1 MKKMLTIL
9 LAGLTAASLLAS
21 CGSEDNTSSTAS
33 GSSETSSES
42 STASSEDSAA
52 SEESTVS
59 EASGEET
66 GEAANRLDEIKEKGV
81 IVLATSPD
89 FAPQE
94 FEDIS
99 NGEKTYVGCDIE
111 LAKYI
116 ADYIGVELDIQAMDF
131 QACQAAVSTG
141 KADFSIS
148 GYAWKE
154 DRAENYE
161 ISDFFNVDRD
171 EDGSRQVVI
180 VPADKASEY
189 QSPED
194 FAGKTIGCQNGS
206 LQLSLTETQLPDA
219 EVKLID
225 TLGSA
230 VLMVQNNKI
239 DALACSGDQADIY
252 VEKNSALAL
261 ADWEFD
267 YTSEGNIALI
277 MKGETELAAAINEA
291 IAEVNE
297 QGLYQ
302 QWKDEATELALSLG
316 IDVN

>member
-21 CGSEDNTSSTAS
+21 CGSADGNSSSASDSSTSST
-33 GSSETSSES
+33 ES
-42 STASSEDSAA
+42 
-52 SEESTVS
+52 
-59 EASGEET
+59 ASGET
-66 GEAANRLDEIKEKGV
+66 SEATNRLEEIKQKGV

-99 NGEKTYVGCDIE
+99 SGEKTYVGCDID
-111 LAKYI
+111 LAQYI
-116 ADYIGVELDIQAMDF
+116 ADYLGVELEIQAMDF

-141 KADFSIS
+141 KADFSIA
-148 GYAWKE
+148 GYAYE
-154 DRAENYE
+154 EERAENYE
-161 ISDFFNVDRD
+161 ISEFFNVVRD
-171 EDGSRQVVI
+171 EDGSRQVLI

-189 QSPED
+189 QSAED
-194 FAGKTIGCQNGS
+194 FSGKVIGCQNGS
-206 LQLSLTETQLPDA
+206 LQYTLTETQLPDS
-219 EVKLID
+219 EIKLID
-225 TLGSA
+225 NLGSA

-252 VEKNSALAL
+252 VDKNEGLAL
-261 ADWEFD
+261 ADWEFE
-267 YTSEGNIALI
+267 YASQGNIALI
-277 MKGETELAAAINEA
+277 MKGETELVEEINKA

-302 QWKDEATELALSLG
+302 QWKEEATELALSLG
-316 IDVN
+316 IEVN

>member
-21 CGSEDNTSSTAS
+21 CGSEGNTSSTAS

-52 SEESTVS
+52 S
-59 EASGEET
+59 GETT
-66 GEAANRLDEIKEKGV
+66 GEATNRLEEIKQKGV

-99 NGEKTYVGCDIE
+99 SGEKTYVGCDIE

-239 DALACSGDQADIY
+239 DARACSGDQADIY

-267 YTSEGNIALI
+267 YTSQGNIALI

>member
-1 MKKMLTIL
+1 MKKMFTIL

-21 CGSEDNTSSTAS
+21 CGSDTGSSSSSSAASTDSTAS
-33 GSSETSSES
+33 EESVSEE
-42 STASSEDSAA
+42 AA
-52 SEESTVS
+52 SEES
-59 EASGEET
+59 ASGEET
-66 GEAANRLDEIKEKGV
+66 SAESTNRLEEIKQKGV

-99 NGEKTYVGCDIE
+99 SGKPTYVGCDID
-111 LAKYI
+111 LANYI
-116 ADYIGVELDIQAMDF
+116 ADYLGVELEIQAMDF

-148 GYAWKE
+148 GYAYNE

-161 ISDFFNVDRD
+161 VSDFFNIAEND
-171 EDGSRQVVI
+171 SRQVVI

-189 QSPED
+189 QTPED
-194 FAGKTIGCQNGS
+194 FAGKIIGAQNGS
-206 LQLSLTETQLPDA
+206 LQYTLTETQLPDA
-219 EVKLID
+219 EIQLID
-225 TLGSA
+225 NLGSA
-230 VLMVQNNKI
+230 VLMVQSNKI
-239 DALACSGDQADIY
+239 DALACSGEQADIY
-252 VEKNSALAL
+252 VSKNDGIAL
-261 ADWEFD
+261 ADWAFD

-277 MKGETELAAAINEA
+277 MKGETELVEEINKA

-302 QWKDEATELALSLG
+302 QWKEEATELALSLG
-316 IDVN
+316 LEVN

>member
-21 CGSEDNTSSTAS
+21 CGSEGNTSSTAS

-52 SEESTVS
+52 SG
-59 EASGEET
+59 EAT
-66 GEAANRLDEIKEKGV
+66 GEATNRLEEIKQKGV

-99 NGEKTYVGCDIE
+99 SGEKTYVGCDIE

-267 YTSEGNIALI
+267 YTSQGNIALI

>member
-21 CGSEDNTSSTAS
+21 CGSEGNTSSTAS

-52 SEESTVS
+52 SG
-59 EASGEET
+59 EAT
-66 GEAANRLDEIKEKGV
+66 GEATNRLEEIKQKGV

-99 NGEKTYVGCDIE
+99 SGEKTYVGCDIE

-206 LQLSLTETQLPDA
+206 LQLSLTEPSCP
-219 EVKLID
+219 
-225 TLGSA
+225 TLRS
-230 VLMVQNNKI
+230 N
-239 DALACSGDQADIY
+239 
-252 VEKNSALAL
+252 
-261 ADWEFD
+261 
-267 YTSEGNIALI
+267 
-277 MKGETELAAAINEA
+277 
-291 IAEVNE
+291 
-297 QGLYQ
+297 
-302 QWKDEATELALSLG
+302 
-316 IDVN
+316 

>member
-21 CGSEDNTSSTAS
+21 CGSADGNSSSASDSGTSST
-33 GSSETSSES
+33 ES
-42 STASSEDSAA
+42 
-52 SEESTVS
+52 
-59 EASGEET
+59 ASGET
-66 GEAANRLDEIKEKGV
+66 SEATNRLEEIKQKGV

-99 NGEKTYVGCDIE
+99 SGEKTYVGCDID
-111 LAKYI
+111 LAQYI
-116 ADYIGVELDIQAMDF
+116 ADYLGVELEIQAMDF

-161 ISDFFNVDRD
+161 LTDFFGKD
-171 EDGSRQVVI
+171 DGGQVVI
-180 VPADKASEY
+180 VPADKASDY

-194 FAGKTIGCQNGS
+194 FAGKVIGCQNGS

-219 EVKLID
+219 EVQLID
-225 TLGSA
+225 NLGSA

-239 DALACSGDQADIY
+239 DGLACSGSQAEIY

-261 ADWEFD
+261 ADWEFEYSSD
-267 YTSEGNIALI
+267 GNVALI
-277 MKGETELAAAINEA
+277 MKGETELVEEINKA

-302 QWKDEATELALSLG
+302 QWKEEATELALSLG
-316 IDVN
+316 IDVG

>member
-21 CGSEDNTSSTAS
+21 CGSADGNSSSASDSSTFS
-33 GSSETSSES
+33 TES
-42 STASSEDSAA
+42 
-52 SEESTVS
+52 
-59 EASGEET
+59 ASGET
-66 GEAANRLDEIKEKGV
+66 SEATNRLEEIKQKGV

-99 NGEKTYVGCDIE
+99 SGEKTYVGCDID
-111 LAKYI
+111 LAQYI
-116 ADYIGVELDIQAMDF
+116 ADYLGVELEIQAMDF

-141 KADFSIS
+141 KADFSIA
-148 GYAWKE
+148 GYAYE
-154 DRAENYE
+154 EERAENYE
-161 ISDFFNVDRD
+161 ISEFFNVVRD
-171 EDGSRQVVI
+171 EDGSRQVLI

-189 QSPED
+189 QSAED
-194 FAGKTIGCQNGS
+194 FSGKVIGCQNGS
-206 LQLSLTETQLPDA
+206 LQYTLTETQLPDS
-219 EVKLID
+219 EIKLID
-225 TLGSA
+225 NLGSA

-252 VEKNSALAL
+252 VDKNEGLAL
-261 ADWEFD
+261 ADWEFE
-267 YTSEGNIALI
+267 YASQGNIALI
-277 MKGETELAAAINEA
+277 MKGETELVEEINKA

-302 QWKDEATELALSLG
+302 QWKEEATELALSLG
-316 IDVN
+316 IEVN

>member
-21 CGSEDNTSSTAS
+21 CGSADGNSSSASDSSTSSTESAS
-33 GSSETSSES
+33 GETSETS
-42 STASSEDSAA
+42 
-52 SEESTVS
+52 
-59 EASGEET
+59 EAT
-66 GEAANRLDEIKEKGV
+66 NRLEEIKQKGV

-99 NGEKTYVGCDIE
+99 SGEKTYVGCDID
-111 LAKYI
+111 LAQYI
-116 ADYIGVELDIQAMDF
+116 ADYLGVELEIQAMDF

-161 ISDFFNVDRD
+161 LTDFFGKDD
-171 EDGSRQVVI
+171 DGQVVI
-180 VPADKASEY
+180 VPADKASDY

-194 FAGKTIGCQNGS
+194 FAGKVIGCQNGS

-219 EVKLID
+219 EVQLID
-225 TLGSA
+225 NLGSA

-239 DALACSGDQADIY
+239 DGLACSGGQAEIY

-261 ADWEFD
+261 ADWEFEYSSD
-267 YTSEGNIALI
+267 GNVALI
-277 MKGETELAAAINEA
+277 MKGETELVEEINKA

-302 QWKDEATELALSLG
+302 QWKEEATELALSLG
-316 IDVN
+316 IEVN

>member
-21 CGSEDNTSSTAS
+21 CGSEGNTSSTAS

-42 STASSEDSAA
+42 SAASSEDSAA
-52 SEESTVS
+52 S
-59 EASGEET
+59 GETT
-66 GEAANRLDEIKEKGV
+66 GEATNRLEEIKQKGV

-99 NGEKTYVGCDIE
+99 SGEKTYVGCDIE

-267 YTSEGNIALI
+267 YTSQGNIALI

>member
-21 CGSEDNTSSTAS
+21 CGSEGNTSSTAS

-42 STASSEDSAA
+42 STASSEDSA
-52 SEESTVS
+52 
-59 EASGEET
+59 ASGEET

-99 NGEKTYVGCDIE
+99 SGKKTYVGCDID
-111 LAKYI
+111 LANYI
-116 ADYIGVELDIQAMDF
+116 ADYLGVELEIQAMDF

-148 GYAWKE
+148 GYAYNE
-154 DRAENYE
+154 ERTENYE
-161 ISDFFNVDRD
+161 VSDFFNIAEND
-171 EDGSRQVVI
+171 SRQVLI
-180 VPADKASEY
+180 VPADKASEC
-189 QSPED
+189 QAPED
-194 FAGKTIGCQNGS
+194 FAGKVIGAQNGS
-206 LQLSLTETQLPDA
+206 LQYTLTETQLPDA
-219 EVKLID
+219 EIKLID
-225 TLGSA
+225 NLGSA
-230 VLMVQNNKI
+230 VLMVQNDKI
-239 DALACSGDQADIY
+239 DALACSGEQADIY
-252 VEKNSALAL
+252 VDKNEGLAL
-261 ADWEFD
+261 ADWQFD
-267 YTSEGNIALI
+267 YTSEGNIAL
-277 MKGETELAAAINEA
+277 MPKGETELAAAVNEA

-302 QWKDEATELALSLG
+302 QWKEEATELALSLG
-316 IDVN
+316 LDVN

>member
-1 MKKMLTIL
+1 MAARLPAAGKSVFIKIQKQKEGLSTMKKMLTIL

-21 CGSEDNTSSTAS
+21 CGSDTGSSSSSAASTDSTAS
-33 GSSETSSES
+33 AEP
-42 STASSEDSAA
+42 
-52 SEESTVS
+52 
-59 EASGEET
+59 
-66 GEAANRLDEIKEKGV
+66 ANRLEEIKQKGV

-99 NGEKTYVGCDIE
+99 SGKPVYVGCDID
-111 LAKYI
+111 LANYI
-116 ADYIGVELDIQAMDF
+116 ADYLGVELEVQAMDF

-141 KADFSIS
+141 KADFSIA
-148 GYAWKE
+148 GYAYE
-154 DRAENYE
+154 EERAENYE
-161 ISDFFNVDRD
+161 ITDFFNVVRD

-194 FAGKTIGCQNGS
+194 FAGKVIGCQNGS
-206 LQLSLTETQLPDA
+206 LQYTLTETQLPDA
-219 EVKLID
+219 EIKLID
-225 TLGSA
+225 NLGSA
-230 VLMVQNNKI
+230 ILMVQNNKI

-252 VEKNSALAL
+252 VDKNEGIAL
-261 ADWEFD
+261 ADWEFE
-267 YTSEGNIALI
+267 YASQGNIALI
-277 MKGETELAAAINEA
+277 MKGETELVEEINKA

-302 QWKDEATELALSLG
+302 QWKEEATELALSLG
-316 IDVN
+316 IEVN

>member
-52 SEESTVS
+52 S
-59 EASGEET
+59 GETT
-66 GEAANRLDEIKEKGV
+66 GEATNRLEEIKQKGV

-99 NGEKTYVGCDIE
+99 SGEKTYVGCDIE

-267 YTSEGNIALI
+267 YTSQGNIALI

>member
-21 CGSEDNTSSTAS
+21 CGSEGNTSSTAS

-42 STASSEDSAA
+42 STASSEDSA
-52 SEESTVS
+52 
-59 EASGEET
+59 ASGEET

-99 NGEKTYVGCDIE
+99 SGKKTYVGCDID
-111 LAKYI
+111 LANYI
-116 ADYIGVELDIQAMDF
+116 ADYLGVELEIQAMDF

-148 GYAWKE
+148 GYAYNE
-154 DRAENYE
+154 ERAENYE
-161 ISDFFNVDRD
+161 VSDFFNIAEND
-171 EDGSRQVVI
+171 SRQVLI

-189 QSPED
+189 QAPED
-194 FAGKTIGCQNGS
+194 FAGKVIGAQNGS
-206 LQLSLTETQLPDA
+206 LQYTLTETQLSDA
-219 EVKLID
+219 EIKLID
-225 TLGSA
+225 NLGSA
-230 VLMVQNNKI
+230 VLMIQNDKI
-239 DALACSGDQADIY
+239 DALACSGEQADIY
-252 VEKNSALAL
+252 VDKNEGLAL
-261 ADWEFD
+261 ADWQFD
-267 YTSEGNIALI
+267 YTSEGNIAL
-277 MKGETELAAAINEA
+277 MPKGETELAAAVNEA

-302 QWKDEATELALSLG
+302 QWKEEATELALSLG
-316 IDVN
+316 LDVN

>member
-21 CGSEDNTSSTAS
+21 CGSEGNTSSTAS

-52 SEESTVS
+52 S
-59 EASGEET
+59 GETT
-66 GEAANRLDEIKEKGV
+66 GEATNRLEEIKQKGV

-99 NGEKTYVGCDIE
+99 SGEKTYVGCDIE

-267 YTSEGNIALI
+267 YTSQGNIALI

>member
-21 CGSEDNTSSTAS
+21 CGSTDGNSYSASDSSTSSAETAS
-33 GSSETSSES
+33 GETS
-42 STASSEDSAA
+42 
-52 SEESTVS
+52 
-59 EASGEET
+59 EAT
-66 GEAANRLDEIKEKGV
+66 NRLEEIKQKGV

-99 NGEKTYVGCDIE
+99 SGEKTYVGCDID
-111 LAKYI
+111 LAQYI
-116 ADYIGVELDIQAMDF
+116 ADYLGVELEIQAMDF

-161 ISDFFNVDRD
+161 LTDFFGKDD
-171 EDGSRQVVI
+171 DGQVVI
-180 VPADKASEY
+180 VPADKASDY

-194 FAGKTIGCQNGS
+194 FAGKVIGCQNGS

-219 EVKLID
+219 EVQLID
-225 TLGSA
+225 NLGSA

-239 DALACSGDQADIY
+239 DGLACSGGQAEIY

-261 ADWEFD
+261 ADWEFEYSSD
-267 YTSEGNIALI
+267 GNVALI
-277 MKGETELAAAINEA
+277 MKGETELVEEINKA

-302 QWKDEATELALSLG
+302 QWKEEATELALSLG
-316 IDVN
+316 IDVG

>member
-21 CGSEDNTSSTAS
+21 CGSADGNSSSASDSGTSST
-33 GSSETSSES
+33 ES
-42 STASSEDSAA
+42 
-52 SEESTVS
+52 
-59 EASGEET
+59 ASGET
-66 GEAANRLDEIKEKGV
+66 SEATNRLEEIKQKGV

-99 NGEKTYVGCDIE
+99 SGEKTYVGCDID
-111 LAKYI
+111 LAQYI
-116 ADYIGVELDIQAMDF
+116 ADYLGVELEIQAMDF

-141 KADFSIS
+141 KADFSIA
-148 GYAWKE
+148 GYAYE
-154 DRAENYE
+154 EERAENYE
-161 ISDFFNVDRD
+161 ISEFFNVVRD
-171 EDGSRQVVI
+171 EDGSRQVLI

-189 QSPED
+189 QSAED
-194 FAGKTIGCQNGS
+194 FSGKVIGCQNGS
-206 LQLSLTETQLPDA
+206 LQYTLTETQLPDS
-219 EVKLID
+219 EIKLID
-225 TLGSA
+225 NLGSA

-252 VEKNSALAL
+252 VDKNEGLAL
-261 ADWEFD
+261 ADWEFE
-267 YTSEGNIALI
+267 YASQGNIALI
-277 MKGETELAAAINEA
+277 MKGETELVEEINKA

-302 QWKDEATELALSLG
+302 QWKEEATELALSLG
-316 IDVN
+316 IDVG

>member
-21 CGSEDNTSSTAS
+21 CGSADGNSSSASDSSTSST
-33 GSSETSSES
+33 ES
-42 STASSEDSAA
+42 
-52 SEESTVS
+52 
-59 EASGEET
+59 ASGET
-66 GEAANRLDEIKEKGV
+66 SEATNRLEEIKQKGV

-99 NGEKTYVGCDIE
+99 SGEKTYVGCDID
-111 LAKYI
+111 LAQYI
-116 ADYIGVELDIQAMDF
+116 ADYLGVELEIQAMDF

-141 KADFSIS
+141 KADFSIA
-148 GYAWKE
+148 GYAYE
-154 DRAENYE
+154 EERAENYE
-161 ISDFFNVDRD
+161 ISEFFNVVRD
-171 EDGSRQVVI
+171 EDGSRQVLI

-189 QSPED
+189 QSAED
-194 FAGKTIGCQNGS
+194 FSGKVIGCQNGS
-206 LQLSLTETQLPDA
+206 LQYTLTETQLPDS
-219 EVKLID
+219 EIKLID
-225 TLGSA
+225 NLGSA

-252 VEKNSALAL
+252 VDKNEGLAL
-261 ADWEFD
+261 ADWEFE
-267 YTSEGNIALI
+267 YASQGNIALI
-277 MKGETELAAAINEA
+277 MKGETELVEEINKA

-302 QWKDEATELALSLG
+302 QWKEEATELALSLG
-316 IDVN
+316 IDVG

>member
-9 LAGLTAASLLAS
+9 LAGLTAAILLAS
-21 CGSEDNTSSTAS
+21 CGSEGNTSSTAS

-52 SEESTVS
+52 S
-59 EASGEET
+59 GETT
-66 GEAANRLDEIKEKGV
+66 GEATNRLEEIKQKGV

-99 NGEKTYVGCDIE
+99 SGKKTYVGCDID
-111 LAKYI
+111 LANYI
-116 ADYIGVELDIQAMDF
+116 ADYLGVELEIQAMDF

-148 GYAWKE
+148 GYAYNE
-154 DRAENYE
+154 ERTENYE
-161 ISDFFNVDRD
+161 VSDFFNIAEND
-171 EDGSRQVVI
+171 SRQVLI

-189 QSPED
+189 QAPED
-194 FAGKTIGCQNGS
+194 FAGKVIGAQNGS
-206 LQLSLTETQLPDA
+206 LQYTLTETQLPDA
-219 EVKLID
+219 EIKLID
-225 TLGSA
+225 NLGSA
-230 VLMVQNNKI
+230 VLMVQNDKI
-239 DALACSGDQADIY
+239 DALACSGEQADIY
-252 VEKNSALAL
+252 VDKNEGLAL
-261 ADWEFD
+261 ADWQFD
-267 YTSEGNIALI
+267 YTSEGNIAL
-277 MKGETELAAAINEA
+277 MPKGETELAAAVNEA

-302 QWKDEATELALSLG
+302 QWKEEATELALSLG
-316 IDVN
+316 LDVN

>member
-52 SEESTVS
+52 S
-59 EASGEET
+59 GEET

-99 NGEKTYVGCDIE
+99 SGKKTYVGCDID
-111 LAKYI
+111 LANYI
-116 ADYIGVELDIQAMDF
+116 ADYLGVELEIQAMDF

-148 GYAWKE
+148 GYAYNE
-154 DRAENYE
+154 ERTENYE
-161 ISDFFNVDRD
+161 VSDFFNIAEND
-171 EDGSRQVVI
+171 SRQVLI

-189 QSPED
+189 QAPED
-194 FAGKTIGCQNGS
+194 FAGKVIGAQNGS
-206 LQLSLTETQLPDA
+206 LQYTLTETQLPDA
-219 EVKLID
+219 EIKLID
-225 TLGSA
+225 NLGSA
-230 VLMVQNNKI
+230 VLMVQNDKI
-239 DALACSGDQADIY
+239 DALACSGEQADIY
-252 VEKNSALAL
+252 VDKNEGLAL
-261 ADWEFD
+261 ADWQFD
-267 YTSEGNIALI
+267 YTSEGNIAL
-277 MKGETELAAAINEA
+277 MPKGETELAAAVNEA

-302 QWKDEATELALSLG
+302 QWKEEATELALSLG
-316 IDVN
+316 LDVN

>member
-9 LAGLTAASLLAS
+9 LAGLTAVSLLAS
-21 CGSEDNTSSTAS
+21 CGLEAGTSSSA
-33 GSSETSSES
+33 SES
-42 STASSEDSAA
+42 SA
-52 SEESTVS
+52 
-59 EASGEET
+59 ASGEET
-66 GEAANRLDEIKEKGV
+66 ASEPANRLEEIRQKGV

-99 NGEKTYVGCDIE
+99 GGEKAYVGCDID

-116 ADYIGVELDIQAMDF
+116 ADYLGVELDIQAMDF

-161 ISDFFNVDRD
+161 LTDFFGKDD
-171 EDGSRQVVI
+171 DGQVVI

-194 FAGKTIGCQNGS
+194 FAGKVIGCQNGS

-219 EVKLID
+219 EIQLID
-225 TLGSA
+225 NLGSA
-230 VLMVQNNKI
+230 VLMVQNEKI
-239 DALACSGDQADIY
+239 DGLACSGGQAEIY
-252 VEKNSALAL
+252 VEKNTALAL

-267 YTSEGNIALI
+267 YSSDGNVALI
-277 MKGETELAAAINEA
+277 MKGETELVEEINKA

-302 QWKDEATELALSLG
+302 QWKEEATELALSLG
-316 IDVN
+316 IEVG

>member
-21 CGSEDNTSSTAS
+21 CGSADGNSSSASDSSTSST
-33 GSSETSSES
+33 ES
-42 STASSEDSAA
+42 
-52 SEESTVS
+52 
-59 EASGEET
+59 ASGET
-66 GEAANRLDEIKEKGV
+66 SEATNRLEEIKQKGV

-99 NGEKTYVGCDIE
+99 SGEKTYVGCDID
-111 LAKYI
+111 LAQYI
-116 ADYIGVELDIQAMDF
+116 ADYLGGELEIQAMDF

-141 KADFSIS
+141 KADFSIA
-148 GYAWKE
+148 GYAYE
-154 DRAENYE
+154 EERAENYE
-161 ISDFFNVDRD
+161 ISEFFNVVRD
-171 EDGSRQVVI
+171 EDGSRQVLI

-189 QSPED
+189 QSAED
-194 FAGKTIGCQNGS
+194 FSGKVIGCQNGS
-206 LQLSLTETQLPDA
+206 LQYTLTETQLPDS
-219 EVKLID
+219 EIKLID
-225 TLGSA
+225 NLGSA

-252 VEKNSALAL
+252 VDKNEGLAL
-261 ADWEFD
+261 ADWEFE
-267 YTSEGNIALI
+267 YASQGNIALI
-277 MKGETELAAAINEA
+277 MKGETELVEEINKA

-302 QWKDEATELALSLG
+302 QWKEEATELALSLG
-316 IDVN
+316 IDVG

>member
-21 CGSEDNTSSTAS
+21 CGSADGNSSSASDSGTSSAETAS
-33 GSSETSSES
+33 GETS
-42 STASSEDSAA
+42 
-52 SEESTVS
+52 
-59 EASGEET
+59 EAT
-66 GEAANRLDEIKEKGV
+66 NRLEEIKQKGV

-99 NGEKTYVGCDIE
+99 SGEKTYVGCDID

-116 ADYIGVELDIQAMDF
+116 ADYLGVELEIQAMDF

-141 KADFSIS
+141 KADFSIA
-148 GYAWKE
+148 GYAYE
-154 DRAENYE
+154 EERAENYE
-161 ISDFFNVDRD
+161 ISEFFNVVRD
-171 EDGSRQVVI
+171 EDGSRQVLI

-189 QSPED
+189 QSAED
-194 FAGKTIGCQNGS
+194 FSGKVIGCQNGS
-206 LQLSLTETQLPDA
+206 LQYTLTETQLPDS
-219 EVKLID
+219 EIKLID
-225 TLGSA
+225 NLGSA

-252 VEKNSALAL
+252 VDKNEGLAL
-261 ADWEFD
+261 ADWEFE
-267 YTSEGNIALI
+267 YASQGNIALI
-277 MKGETELAAAINEA
+277 MKGETELVEEINKA

-302 QWKDEATELALSLG
+302 QWKEEATELALSLG
-316 IDVN
+316 IEVN